1 MILLSQAA
9 FAEIREQLSWL
20 RIQNDKLTEQ
30 IVEMKRDGFARATP
44 QMAHEIAAPM
54 DDRIMAAIRSI
65 APEGSRLEGELM
77 QFANAALLAD
87 EEIEDI
93 ADRILAG
100 SPLGDD

>member
-30 IVEMKRDGFARATP
+30 IVEMKRDGFARPTP

-54 DDRIMAAIRSI
+54 DDRIMAAIRSL

-93 ADRILAG
+93 ADKILAG

>member
-9 FAEIREQLSWL
+9 FAEIRDQLTWL
-20 RIQNDKLTEQ
+20 RGQNAALTEQ

-54 DDRIMAAIRSI
+54 DDRIMSAIRSI
-65 APEGSRLEGELM
+65 APEGSRLEGELVG
-77 QFANAALLAD
+77 FANAALLAD
-87 EEIEDI
+87 EEIEDV
-93 ADRILAG
+93 ADAILAG